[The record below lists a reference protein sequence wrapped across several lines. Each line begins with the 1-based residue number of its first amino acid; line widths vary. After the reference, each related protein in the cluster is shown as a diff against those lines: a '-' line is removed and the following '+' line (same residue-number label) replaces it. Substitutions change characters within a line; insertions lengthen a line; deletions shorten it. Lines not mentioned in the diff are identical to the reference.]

1 MASPPPSIKSQS
13 SKPTP
18 KLSPKPPTITDS
30 SPSIQGLLEVLQS
43 PDSMPSRRLRPDH
56 LQSSSD
62 ELRVPLKPAKISRRE
77 SRLGLRNIFGRSKS
91 KDSHISS
98 TSTST
103 STSSSSKTK
112 LATASAAA
120 KPLRQVVSKPSGLLR
135 SSFVD
140 FSAWQSPL
148 SPKTTLTATTTSP
161 PPTATTVCEPSL
173 QPIDEAESQLNI
185 PSRRNRTKKKPSIVV
200 DVHAAN
206 QITQKTR
213 QPPLHPSHEPV
224 TESLSP
230 PASVPIPRLPSQSQM
245 YKTTKAPMA
254 TWNPPPLF
262 RAYPQAIRHSR
273 LPASNVSADSLLRAQ
288 EKRTGNS
295 AAKGIDASGSSKA
308 SETSTA
314 SLNSAEFPP
323 PKKKGHRR
331 IASSSLPK
339 IEWTHKIYVLVTS
352 GYLLQYSGAGAYDR
366 LPEKILHLGKESAA
380 FVTDIFPGKHW
391 VLQVSALMDSQG
403 TMSAG
408 TRSIFS
414 RLLEKRHASNYLMVF
429 ERSDDMDGW
438 IGVLRREIEA
448 LGGKKML
455 SETGEAAPKAEPRRL
470 RAQGSQ
476 RTLVVRDPARFSKAL
491 PAAPDQLSVLS
502 WNTRSNRNS
511 NSHHSF
517 VSHSQSNRNSNSHS
531 ISQHS
536 YTQAQSN
543 RNSTISDVDVPPPP
557 PTASTLRC
565 PKDKDLE
572 REKEADDEV
581 STINSAVS
589 HDGRQLDNLREY
601 NRLSIVSSLLSS
613 VSGQRTVLTSAASSP
628 ACSPIRDSFLAH
640 VEDAATVVTSR
651 QAIPMMTLAEKR
663 QSMQSFNSLSTGPG
677 TNISRPRSSM
687 SLAIDPAKSRI
698 SRGSLE
704 LLSPSTP
711 TLTVPNFSVPN
722 PAMRRFS
729 VARSPSAD
737 TLSFKDAVR
746 TSSVRKLPLPAL
758 RHLPTVHDLPSS
770 SSCLRSTTPTTAN
783 SLRPPSH
790 ISECFAVVSPVPES
804 PTASTASPATPITI
818 VAHGQGVPSRRS
830 SRAVTEHGSR
840 RPTSIASPSPLPSPV
855 PSPSYYVSNVHA
867 PRRHHSTRI
876 TRTSSFNV
884 GSSIRHSV
892 ISPTTQTIVVP
903 NRPHIAE
910 LASLPL
916 PSTPRAPRPQSSRLR
931 DAPPV
936 SLDTITNSPRKV
948 GSAEPPSTA
957 PTFGADSER
966 RRSLVLEPSE
976 VVSHNVHTTAR
987 HNSLSTGLLRRAS
1000 VQAESVYHGRSQTGF
1015 GPPRHQARLA
1025 DLAETPR
1032 PKTKPPLTVLLP
1044 KKAYKQGAIPDIVCS
1059 PSCDFPVTPIIE
1071 PAMESAPL
1079 QQAANSAV
1087 AGAQATDAK
1096 NTAAILNRR
1105 SMPIITSPP
1114 PAPPPTRALPP
1125 LPVNR

>member
-18 KLSPKPPTITDS
+18 KLSPKSLTIADS

-62 ELRVPLKPAKISRRE
+62 ELRVPLKPAKISRR
-77 SRLGLRNIFGRSKS
+77 RLQALG
-91 KDSHISS
+91 
-98 TSTST
+98 
-103 STSSSSKTK
+103 
-112 LATASAAA
+112 
-120 KPLRQVVSKPSGLLR
+120 
-135 SSFVD
+135 SF
-140 FSAWQSPL
+140 AH
-148 SPKTTLTATTTSP
+148 
-161 PPTATTVCEPSL
+161 L
-173 QPIDEAESQLNI
+173 QPIDEAESQLHI
-185 PSRRNRTKKKPSIVV
+185 PLRRNRTKKKPSIVV

-206 QITQKTR
+206 QITRKTR

-273 LPASNVSADSLLRAQ
+273 LPASSVSADSLLRTQ
-288 EKRTGNS
+288 EKRTGNG
-295 AAKGIDASGSSKA
+295 AAKDVDVSGSSKA

-391 VLQVSALMDSQG
+391 VLQVSAVMDSQG

-429 ERSDDMDGW
+429 ESSDDMDGW

-511 NSHHSF
+511 NSHQSF
-517 VSHSQSNRNSNSHS
+517 VSHSQSNRNSNSYSTSHN
-531 ISQHS
+531 S

-543 RNSTISDVDVPPPP
+543 RSSTISDVDVPPPP

-581 STINSAVS
+581 STINSVVS

-601 NRLSIVSSLLSS
+601 NRF
-613 VSGQRTVLTSAASSP
+613 P
-628 ACSPIRDSFLAH
+628 W
-640 VEDAATVVTSR
+640 
-651 QAIPMMTLAEKR
+651 
-663 QSMQSFNSLSTGPG
+663 PG
-677 TNISRPRSSM
+677 R
-687 SLAIDPAKSRI
+687 A
-698 SRGSLE
+698 
-704 LLSPSTP
+704 
-711 TLTVPNFSVPN
+711 
-722 PAMRRFS
+722 
-729 VARSPSAD
+729 
-737 TLSFKDAVR
+737 
-746 TSSVRKLPLPAL
+746 
-758 RHLPTVHDLPSS
+758 
-770 SSCLRSTTPTTAN
+770 
-783 SLRPPSH
+783 
-790 ISECFAVVSPVPES
+790 
-804 PTASTASPATPITI
+804 
-818 VAHGQGVPSRRS
+818 VPS
-830 SRAVTEHGSR
+830 
-840 RPTSIASPSPLPSPV
+840 
-855 PSPSYYVSNVHA
+855 
-867 PRRHHSTRI
+867 
-876 TRTSSFNV
+876 
-884 GSSIRHSV
+884 
-892 ISPTTQTIVVP
+892 
-903 NRPHIAE
+903 
-910 LASLPL
+910 
-916 PSTPRAPRPQSSRLR
+916 
-931 DAPPV
+931 
-936 SLDTITNSPRKV
+936 
-948 GSAEPPSTA
+948 
-957 PTFGADSER
+957 
-966 RRSLVLEPSE
+966 
-976 VVSHNVHTTAR
+976 
-987 HNSLSTGLLRRAS
+987 
-1000 VQAESVYHGRSQTGF
+1000 
-1015 GPPRHQARLA
+1015 
-1025 DLAETPR
+1025 
-1032 PKTKPPLTVLLP
+1032 
-1044 KKAYKQGAIPDIVCS
+1044 
-1059 PSCDFPVTPIIE
+1059 
-1071 PAMESAPL
+1071 L
-1079 QQAANSAV
+1079 QQGCK
-1087 AGAQATDAK
+1087 GAQF
-1096 NTAAILNRR
+1096 AAAYEHSFAFAIALSRSFTIL
-1105 SMPIITSPP
+1105 
-1114 PAPPPTRALPP
+1114 LHF
-1125 LPVNR
+1125 